1 MLTNHNNCIQC
12 NNPNLVI
19 DKIQGELVC
28 DECGLVLKDDMLNQ
42 GPEWR
47 AYTLEEYKNKKRTGT
62 PISYSRYDKGLHTN
76 LYGFRDAAGS
86 PLSSKTKRKM
96 WRLRKCQLR
105 STNDSKHRNLLQA
118 MNKLQL
124 LSEKLHVSNA
134 VQEKAAIIYR
144 KALEKNLV
152 KGRTISG
159 LIAGSMYVACRFTKT
174 PKTINDIVKASTLS
188 RKIISMSYRLIIN
201 ELKIKMPP
209 HDPLA
214 YVSRVAEKTNISGEI
229 QGIAVRLLH
238 EAKHQRITLGKDPLG
253 LVAALLYIACQLKGE
268 STTQKEIA
276 QASGIT
282 EVTLRNRKKDLIT
295 KLGLDKKSFLKNKS
309 NPFFK
314 N

>member
-1 MLTNHNNCIQC
+1 MSNTLTKNNNCIQC
-12 NNPNLVI
+12 NNSNFVM
-19 DKIQGELVC
+19 DKIRGETVC
-28 DECGLVLKDDMLNQ
+28 GECGLVSKKDMLNQ

-47 AYTLEEYKNKKRTGT
+47 AYSIEEYKNKKRTGT

-76 LYGFRDAAGS
+76 MSGFRDAAGT

-96 WRLRKCQLR
+96 WRLRKWHSRL
-105 STNDSKHRNLLQA
+105 TKDSKNSNLLQA

-134 VQEKAAIIYR
+134 IQEKAAVIYR
-144 KALEKNLV
+144 KAFEKNLV

-188 RKIISMSYRLIIN
+188 RRHISMIYRLIIL
-201 ELKIKMPP
+201 ELNIKMPP
-209 HDPLA
+209 HDPIA
-214 YVSRVAEKTNISGEI
+214 YISRVAEKTNIPGEI
-229 QGIAVRLLH
+229 QGVAVRLLH

-253 LVAALLYIACQLKGE
+253 LVAAILYIACQLKGE

-276 QASGIT
+276 QAAGVT
-282 EVTLRNRKKDLIT
+282 EVTLRNRKKDLIS
-295 KLGLDKKSFLKNKS
+295 KLGLEKI
-309 NPFFK
+309 
-314 N
+314 